1 MYVQSIFHE
10 DEGQLQVHTTNLN
23 TASENYDM
31 KISLSK
37 SETMKVSRTPG
48 PHCIKLFTIKK
59 IWLTSRVFPYGNA
72 NAKTMLTS
80 VF

>member
-1 MYVQSIFHE
+1 MYEQSIFHD
-10 DEGQLQVHTTNLN
+10 DEGQLEVHTTNLN

-37 SETMKVSRTPG
+37 SKTMKDTRAPLHKTFY
-48 PHCIKLFTIKK
+48 HKK
-59 IWLTSRVFPYGNA
+59 IWLTSRVFPYGNVY
-72 NAKTMLTS
+72 AKTMLTS